1 MKSFLALLVLFFSLA
16 VNAATVTSSRSSS
29 LLLAELMGDV
39 LYFQLDN
46 SSRSREKI
54 NSLIGLA
61 QRNEGAASDARE
73 KKLLIAVSQL
83 MGDGKG
89 RVTFDA
95 EALKNAAYAYEDLVQ
110 SRHEADGKNAAFLVL
125 DFRYRYLAMTLPSL
139 SENNII
145 VMPLLRSV
153 EDSFGATDGQMKKLA
168 GNSQGTPA
176 LKKWVFLR
184 PRLTDYNNK
193 PIPALANGMLL
204 RIAGELQVGAAPAYV
219 SLRK

>member
-73 KKLLIAVSQL
+73 KKLLLAVSQL

-168 GNSQGTPA
+168 GNS

-204 RIAGELQVGAAPAYV
+204 RIAGELQGGSAPAYV

>member
-61 QRNEGAASDARE
+61 QRNEGAASDIRE
-73 KKLLIAVSQL
+73 KKLLLAVSQL

-204 RIAGELQVGAAPAYV
+204 RIAGELQGGSAPAYV

>member
-1 MKSFLALLVLFFSLA
+1 MKSFLALLVLFFSLSA
-16 VNAATVTSSRSSS
+16 SAATGTSPRSSG
-29 LLLAELMGDV
+29 LLMAELMGDV

-61 QRNEGAASDARE
+61 QRNEHFASDARA
-73 KKLLIAVSQL
+73 KKLLLAVSQL

-110 SRHEADGKNAAFLVL
+110 GRHEADGKNAAFLVL

-139 SENNII
+139 SENNIM

-153 EDSFGATDGQMKKLA
+153 EDSFGDTDGQMNKLA

-176 LKKWVFLR
+176 LRKWVFLR
-184 PRLTDYNNK
+184 SRLTDYNNK

-204 RIAGELQVGAAPAYV
+204 RIAGELQGSAAPAYV
-219 SLRK
+219 SARK